1 MNRSRQPWWR
11 VGFSGSRPGPLA
23 LLVAQGDL
31 TEEGMKH
38 FAKWSGTG
46 SPDESSEVRR
56 CHREGYEARR
66 SLLAALQA
74 ALSTPLDQE
83 DIFTLSERLDRVLDE
98 AKDAVRESE
107 VLSWHPDSHARAM
120 GQLLA
125 EGTSALAAALR
136 LLPRQ
141 LSEAGHKADDST
153 VAVRHVEHRYR
164 EAMTDLLQTPDLRT
178 VLAAQDVYRRY
189 VLVAGHV
196 VAVADRLWYSV
207 LRAG

>member
-1 MNRSRQPWWR
+1 MNHPKWPSWR
-11 VGFSGSRPGPLA
+11 VWFSGSRTNPLA

-31 TEEGMKH
+31 TQQGMRH
-38 FAKWSGTG
+38 FAVWSATG
-46 SPDESSEVRR
+46 APGESAEVRR
-56 CHREGYEARR
+56 CHLEGYQTRR
-66 SLLAALQA
+66 SLLSALQE

-83 DIFTLSERLDRVLDE
+83 DIFTLSERLDRVLDA

-107 VLSWHPDSHARAM
+107 VLSWHPDAHAQAM

-136 LLPRQ
+136 LLPRR
-141 LSEAGHKADDST
+141 LSEAGRKVDEFT

-196 VAVADRLWYSV
+196 VALADRLWYSV

>member
-1 MNRSRQPWWR
+1 MW
-11 VGFSGSRPGPLA
+11 FSGSRLSPLA

-31 TEEGMKH
+31 TEQGMKH
-38 FAKWSGTG
+38 FANWSATG
-46 SPDESSEVRR
+46 SAAESAEVRR
-56 CHREGYEARR
+56 CHLEGYEARR

-107 VLSWHPDSHARAM
+107 VLSWHPDSHTQAM

-125 EGTSALAAALR
+125 EGTAALAAALR
-136 LLPRQ
+136 LLPGQ
-141 LSEAGHKADDST
+141 LSAAGHKADDST

-178 VLAAQDVYRRY
+178 LLAAQDVYRRY